1 MPGTWFSR
9 GTVHGTRCSVGSGW
23 MVHADAAAAAP
34 PVAPSTVR
42 NRLRSICRASVVTHG
57 AVTRDAVL
65 HVAVDAPAH
74 LERGDLVH
82 LRHGAHVAVAVDA
95 ALGAQDLD
103 VALVREAHEAR
114 ERVHA
119 SPLGRPFVGPRL
131 AHLLDV
137 RLMGRRG
144 AADQLMTAE
153 AGLHRGDP
161 RLARDGHRAVTV
173 QAGDL
178 ILTGVDVVTEEDGLA
193 GTLQPP
199 RVADDGSLVAGR
211 RLTSLCRGRES
222 DQQCDRDAPPGPDP
236 TTPLRHPEH
245 SMANGIGLCCETACG
260 RRNVAPAINGAQAL
274 HTRALFRS
282 RQQLMLQLNDV
293 NEGIDGIEVGE
304 LHPAPPHAAGEAA
317 VADGLPR
324 RPRQA
329 VG

>member
-1 MPGTWFSR
+1 MS
-9 GTVHGTRCSVGSGW
+9 
-23 MVHADAAAAAP
+23 HADAAAAAP

-57 AVTRDAVL
+57 TVTRDAAL
-65 HVAVDAPAH
+65 HVAGDAPAH

-131 AHLLDV
+131 PHLLDF

-144 AADQLMTAE
+144 AADHLMTAE

-178 ILTGVDVVTEEDGLA
+178 ILTGVDVVTEEDWLA
-193 GTLQPP
+193 GILLPP
-199 RVADDGSLVAGR
+199 LVSLGR
-211 RLTSLCRGRES
+211 RPVCRLRTNAFS
-222 DQQCDRDAPPGPDP
+222 PGG
-236 TTPLRHPEH
+236 E
-245 SMANGIGLCCETACG
+245 
-260 RRNVAPAINGAQAL
+260 NGAARDL
-274 HTRALFRS
+274 AR
-282 RQQLMLQLNDV
+282 
-293 NEGIDGIEVGE
+293 
-304 LHPAPPHAAGEAA
+304 PP
-317 VADGLPR
+317 
-324 RPRQA
+324 
-329 VG
+329 

>member
-1 MPGTWFSR
+1 MS
-9 GTVHGTRCSVGSGW
+9 
-23 MVHADAAAAAP
+23 HADAAAAAP

-57 AVTRDAVL
+57 TVTRDAAL
-65 HVAVDAPAH
+65 HVAGDAPAH

-131 AHLLDV
+131 AHLLDF

-144 AADQLMTAE
+144 AADHLMTAE

-173 QAGDL
+173 QARDL

-199 RVADDGSLVAGR
+199 RVADDESLVAGR
-211 RLTSLCRGRES
+211 RLTILCRVARGRPS
-222 DQQCDRDAPPGPDP
+222 VIASSRSS
-236 TTPLRHPEH
+236 LSVRMNVPERPV
-245 SMANGIGLCCETACG
+245 SMGW
-260 RRNVAPAINGAQAL
+260 R
-274 HTRALFRS
+274 
-282 RQQLMLQLNDV
+282 
-293 NEGIDGIEVGE
+293 
-304 LHPAPPHAAGEAA
+304 
-317 VADGLPR
+317 
-324 RPRQA
+324 
-329 VG
+329 